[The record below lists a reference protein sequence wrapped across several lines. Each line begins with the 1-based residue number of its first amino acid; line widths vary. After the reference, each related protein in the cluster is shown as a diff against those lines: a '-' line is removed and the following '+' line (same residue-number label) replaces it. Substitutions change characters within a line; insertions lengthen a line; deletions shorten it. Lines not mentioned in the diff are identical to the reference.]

1 MDGILHALHSLKD
14 LRYVLTHY
22 DGTQQLEQLVA
33 EVRVHEKEGG
43 VAGEVCSKMWKK
55 GL

>member
-1 MDGILHALHSLKD
+1 MDGIVHALHSLKD

-33 EVRVHEKEGG
+33 EAGVHARDALQGRF
-43 VAGEVCSKMWKK
+43 VPR
-55 GL
+55 